1 MEGIYVYALLIHFL
15 KQKLAEHCKALL
27 LQLKKK
33 KKKTR
38 KINIFL
44 KREDSKGSKRKRV

>member
-33 KKKTR
+33 KKKVYLEALTGR
-38 KINIFL
+38 F
-44 KREDSKGSKRKRV
+44 